1 MDSSHDA
8 PDIGS
13 WSRVLKSE
21 PGSDSKKYHYLQA
34 FDEAE
39 AGFIVNKKNR
49 KKYKISE
56 NSNNNGILDED
67 DQLISKGRFEEV
79 FEM

>member
-1 MDSSHDA
+1 M
-8 PDIGS
+8 
-13 WSRVLKSE
+13 
-21 PGSDSKKYHYLQA
+21 
-34 FDEAE
+34 FDEGE